1 MLEDPRRCGDVGESA
16 LVIAEDMVGAR
27 FHLPGIA
34 TDDHL
39 VGREGVTDPRV
50 LGVPGHVVA
59 DVQIEVPV
67 VIEVGEGGRGGPIA
81 VARQTRP
88 LRDVLES
95 PVPSIAIQG
104 IGSPPGHEEIGM
116 AVVVVIADR
125 HALAVALGHPPDS
138 RGVGHVLERAVA
150 AVAEQAVAPGG
161 LSGIGGNRP
170 PCTR

>member
-1 MLEDPRRCGDVGESA
+1 
-16 LVIAEDMVGAR
+16 MVGAR
-27 FHLPGIA
+27 FDLPGIA
-34 TDDHL
+34 TDAHL

-50 LGVPGHVVA
+50 LGVPDHVMA
-59 DVQIEVPV
+59 DVQVEVAII
-67 VIEVGEGGRGGPIA
+67 IEVGEGGRGRPIA
-81 VARQTRP
+81 VARQTHP
-88 LRDVLES
+88 LRDILES

-104 IGSPPGHEEIGM
+104 IGSPPGHEEIGV

-125 HALAVALGHPPDS
+125 HALAVALGHPADS
-138 RGVGHVLERAVA
+138 RGVRHVFERPVA